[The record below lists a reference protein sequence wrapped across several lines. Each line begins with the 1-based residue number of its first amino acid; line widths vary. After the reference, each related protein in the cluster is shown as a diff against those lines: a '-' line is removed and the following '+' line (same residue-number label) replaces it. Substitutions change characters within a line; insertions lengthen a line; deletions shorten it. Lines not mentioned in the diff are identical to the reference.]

1 MRENMESGIR
11 LPVSKFTA
19 QTAMI
24 NMNQGEINLA
34 SFKRRILEIM
44 YLNLVPSYTMKFSC

>member
-44 YLNLVPSYTMKFSC
+44 YLNLAPSYTMKFSC